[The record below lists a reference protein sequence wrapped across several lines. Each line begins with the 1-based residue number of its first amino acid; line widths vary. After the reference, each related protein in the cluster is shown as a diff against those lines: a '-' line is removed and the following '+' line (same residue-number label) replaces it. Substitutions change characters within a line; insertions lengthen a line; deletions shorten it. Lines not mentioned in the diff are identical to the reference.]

1 VHTLLRMH
9 PRRRRSCV
17 SWAVRGAE
25 RQGVGVH
32 AERGHQEN
40 TRRNISQRNAQIE
53 PIRYNQI
60 MYRIAPIEPVDYLV
74 IGHLTRDLLP
84 HGTRLGGT
92 AAYSSLT
99 ARAMGLRVGI
109 LTSCEECLD
118 AVELERQG
126 IRVVGM
132 RSDTTTTFENIQTP
146 NGRIQYLHSVAPTLD
161 LSMVP
166 ETWRSTPI
174 VHLGPV
180 AKEVDPN
187 IMRAFPSSLIG
198 LTVQGWLRGWDSER
212 RVHYSDWPEAAF
224 VLQQAGAA
232 VMSIE
237 DVRGNEA
244 IVDEMASSIRILVV
258 TEGAAGARLYWNGDM
273 RRFPAPKMTEVDPV
287 GAGDIFAAAFFIR
300 LHATRDPWEAARFA
314 THLAAQSVKRSGLDG
329 IPTQEEIQNCL
340 IEIVE

>member
-1 VHTLLRMH
+1 
-9 PRRRRSCV
+9 
-17 SWAVRGAE
+17 
-25 RQGVGVH
+25 
-32 AERGHQEN
+32 
-40 TRRNISQRNAQIE
+40 
-53 PIRYNQI
+53 

-99 ARAMGLRVGI
+99 ARAMGLRVGV
-109 LTSCEECLD
+109 LTSCEECLN
-118 AVELERQG
+118 AKELESQG

-132 RSDTTTTFENIQTP
+132 RSDQTTTFENIQTP
-146 NGRIQYLHSVAPTLD
+146 SGRVQYLHSVAPTLD

-166 ETWRSTPI
+166 EMWRSTPI

-180 AKEVDPN
+180 AREVDPN
-187 IMRAFPSSLIG
+187 VMRAFPTASIG
-198 LTVQGWLRGWDSER
+198 LTVQGWLRNWDSEG

-232 VMSIE
+232 VLSIE
-237 DVRGNEA
+237 DVRGNED
-244 IVDEMASSIRILVV
+244 IIDEMASSIRILVV
-258 TEGAAGARLYWNGDM
+258 TEGAAGARLYWNGDL
-273 RRFPAPKMTEVDPV
+273 RRFPAPAMVEVDPV
-287 GAGDIFAAAFFIR
+287 GAGDIFASAFFIR

-314 THLAAQSVKRSGLDG
+314 THLAALSVKRPGLEG
-329 IPTQEEIQNCL
+329 IPTPDEVKNCL